1 MEKKMGRSRSAW
13 IAFLCL
19 GLLPCIALGAG
30 IYLLTTGVR
39 IEYRFVIT
47 YVLIPCVCLGLLA
60 LCLFSGGRPWLKGI
74 VSVLIMAVF
83 AGMFCLFWFSG
94 FIRVKRYKGEEAV
107 RRYTALQQEHRLL
120 PELSQLTDAVDI
132 EYFNAVDNNLFAS
145 EANYLICSYAPEEY
159 EAQKAELDTE
169 YTFQTE
175 PVTLRGDNCQPAAE
189 IDGYVFRMLSVTAY
203 SELGEVLAKG
213 YPKRVILIGCS
224 DQNKEILYMVF
235 ENDDLDSIS
244 SLEELLQDECGWK
257 YIR

>member
-1 MEKKMGRSRSAW
+1 MGGKRRGTKGQR

-30 IYLLTTGVR
+30 IYLLTTGVQ
-39 IEYRFVIT
+39 IEHRFAIT

-60 LCLFSGGRPWLKGI
+60 LCLFSKGRPWLKGL

-83 AGMFCLFWFSG
+83 AGLFCLFWFSG
-94 FIRVKRYKGEEAV
+94 FIRVNRYKGEEAV

-120 PELSQLTDAVDI
+120 PELSRLTAAVDI
-132 EYFNAVDNNLFAS
+132 EFWNAVDNNLFSS
-145 EANYLICSYAPEEY
+145 EANYLVCSYTPEEY
-159 EAQKAELDTE
+159 EVQKAELDTE

-175 PVTLRGDNCQPAAE
+175 PVTLRRDHCQPTAE
-189 IDGYVFRMLSVTAY
+189 ADGYAFRMLSVTAY
-203 SELGEVLAKG
+203 SELGEFFDRG
-213 YPKRVILIGCS
+213 YPHRVILIGCS

-235 ENDDLDSIS
+235 ENYDLDSIS
-244 SLEELLQDECGWK
+244 SLEELLKDECGWK